1 MSLTI
6 KEFRRLPREEKER
19 RFSELSSHDKVI
31 ARMED
36 SWAPSRN
43 KPRVPIEEL
52 LANPPKG
59 WECLTWESIDTLF
72 PEEAKKRKKNVD

>member
-6 KEFRRLPREEKER
+6 KEFRRLSREEKEQ

-36 SWAPSRN
+36 SWAPSPN
-43 KPRVPIEEL
+43 TPRISIEEL
-52 LANPPKG
+52 MANPPKG
-59 WECLTWESIDTLF
+59 WECLTWERIEKMF
-72 PEEAKKRKKNVD
+72 PEEIKKWRQNND

>member
-1 MSLTI
+1 MSITI
-6 KEFRRLPREEKER
+6 KEFRRLSREEKEQ

-36 SWAPSRN
+36 SWAPSPN
-43 KPRVPIEEL
+43 TPRISIEEL

-59 WECLTWESIDTLF
+59 CEFLTWEIIDELF
-72 PEEAKKRKKNVD
+72 PEEAKKRKKNID